1 MRKHVLAAVAFA
13 LMGAAHASAQSTFW
27 IDASALNVRNGPWG
41 SIIGQVHYGQVY
53 VELEVQG
60 EWTKLWFD
68 NREGWVYN
76 AYTQYASQTAHRVTT
91 SWLNVRSGPGTG
103 YGIVGGAPGDSW
115 WAVIGSDGA
124 WRQINYGGGA
134 YWVHGDYLSTSGGS
148 SPAPAPAPPP
158 PPPPAPSGA
167 QFVYPVSGPLTSV
180 YYTVR
185 SYGYHSALDI
195 ADWEWAEIGAA
206 RSGTVNWTGWWA
218 ATAISRAL
226 ITGPGMRPGT
236 RTSGSTRSAPASGCL
251 RARRSVTKDPAATPP
266 GRTYTSKSAVGIRSC
281 TSPET
286 RGTTSGRALASL
298 STTKGCRTGSK

>member
-206 RSGTVNWTGWWA
+206 RSGTVNWTGWWGGYGHLTCIDHGA
-218 ATAISRAL
+218 GYETWYAHQWEYAVSAGQWVSTGQTIGYEGSSGNS
-226 ITGPGMRPGT
+226 TGPHVHFEIRRWDTKLYIPGNAWDDVWKG
-236 RTSGSTRSAPASGCL
+236 SGIAEYYEGL
-251 RARRSVTKDPAATPP
+251 
-266 GRTYTSKSAVGIRSC
+266 
-281 TSPET
+281 
-286 RGTTSGRALASL
+286 
-298 STTKGCRTGSK
+298 